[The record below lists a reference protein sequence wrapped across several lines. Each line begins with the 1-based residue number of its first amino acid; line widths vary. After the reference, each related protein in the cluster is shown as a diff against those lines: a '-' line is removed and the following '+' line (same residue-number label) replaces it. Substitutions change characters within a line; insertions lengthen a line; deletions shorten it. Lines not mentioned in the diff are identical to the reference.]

1 MISTYID
8 QDSVVFCGET
18 KKVQVINQLIEKAV
32 GNGTLTCPNQF
43 KEAIFDRESI
53 MSTGLGMGV
62 AVPHAKIDGIN
73 EFFVVCGVLEN
84 PVDWDALDG
93 EPVDLVFL
101 IGGPAERQKDYLML
115 LSKITLVIKNEET
128 RKALRDAT
136 SAEAFMK
143 QFQGL

>member
-1 MISTYID
+1 MISTYVN

-18 KKVQVINQLIEKAV
+18 KKVQVINQLIEKAE
-32 GNGTLTCPNQF
+32 GNGNLTCPKQF

-128 RKALRDAT
+128 RKALREAT
-136 SAEAFMK
+136 SAETFVK